1 MATTIFRGDA
11 PPVPQVT
18 TLTPGVANSSTY
30 IAEINGKQV
39 SVDSDASALAQEI
52 VEAAQTAL
60 EASTLPEFAEITWT
74 ENNSIVTGTG
84 PDTGRPFTLTDG
96 GGSGTWTPSTTTAGD
111 GPSHWKAAN
120 FSAGLPA
127 NSDTV
132 ILSGNST
139 SVLYSLDQNAVTL
152 ALLDIRADYEGEIGL
167 PEINVDDASNT
178 YYEYRDTHL
187 KISATALRIGSGS
200 GFGSRRIKLNLG
212 SNACDATVFSTSS
225 NPADQD
231 EAAVHL
237 VGSHGSNALQVLGGS
252 VDLSM
257 LPGFAGQW
265 SSIVASGGAVV
276 RCGYDVTLGTV
287 EASGNAQIETRK
299 AVTTLKTTDQGRVV
313 HFAGNITTATVS
325 GGSLTIQAGA
335 ALTIT
340 TLNAYAGR
348 SLDLSGCDAAVTIT
362 DMNIYAT
369 PENPFTIIDPGN
381 RLVMT
386 NPAACP
392 NGAGSLIV
400 RTGPA
405 RTVKVA

>member
-1 MATTIFRGDA
+1 MATIIFRGDA
-11 PPVPQVT
+11 PPVPQVV
-18 TLTPGVANSSTY
+18 TLTPTVTNSAAYTVT
-30 IAEINGKQV
+30 INGKDV
-39 SVDSDASALAQEI
+39 SVASDGSATAQEI

-74 ENNSIVTGTG
+74 EDNAIVTATG
-84 PDTGRPFTLTDG
+84 PDTGKPFTAADG
-96 GGSGTWTPSTTTAGD
+96 GDSGTWTPSTTTAAD
-111 GPSHWKAAN
+111 GPNHWKAAN

-152 ALLDIRADYEGEIGL
+152 ALLDIRADFEGEIGL
-167 PEINVDDASNT
+167 PEINVDDASNA

-212 SNACDATVFSTSS
+212 SNACDATIFSTSS

-231 EAAVHL
+231 EAAAHL
-237 VGSHGSNALQVLGGS
+237 VGSHASNALQVLGGS

-257 LPGFAGQW
+257 LPGYSGQW
-265 SSIVASGGAVV
+265 ATVVASGGAVV

-299 AVTTLKTTDQGRVV
+299 AVTTLKTTDQGRVT
-313 HFAGNITTATVS
+313 HLAGNITTATIS

-335 ALTIT
+335 ALTVT

-369 PENPFTIIDPGN
+369 PENPFTINDPGN
-381 RLVMT
+381 RLTMT
-386 NPAACP
+386 NPAQCF